1 MSIFH
6 LPDLG
11 EGLADATVVRWHVQ
25 AGDEIRAEQLLVS
38 VETDKAIV
46 DIPSPQ
52 SGRIEALLAKE
63 GDVVPTHAPL
73 VRFADGAAAS
83 SDAGSVVGSLPQHAA
98 HVSSQGFLIG
108 RHRHTEARLQQSQQ
122 RRAARATT
130 SKTESRFEG
139 GEPLDPM
146 RRAMAEHMARAHRE
160 IVPVTVHDEATILL
174 PDVHA
179 LMTRLVQAI
188 VVATRA
194 EPALN
199 AWYDGE
205 QQLRKLHEAVHVGI
219 AVDTAH
225 GLYVPVLQHAER
237 LSAEDM
243 THRIDELKQMA
254 RERRLTADQQA
265 GATFTL
271 SNFGSMAGHFAT
283 PLVMPPQV
291 AILGVGHL
299 RDAVRDKGS
308 GRNCLPLSLTVDH
321 RAVTGGEAARFL
333 AAVMAE
339 LERA

>member
-52 SGRIEALLAKE
+52 SGRIEALLARE
-63 GDVVPTHAPL
+63 GEVVPTHAPL

-83 SDAGSVVGSLPQHAA
+83 ADAGSVVGSLPQHEA

-108 RHRHTEARLQQSQQ
+108 RHRHTEARLQQSLQ
-122 RRAARATT
+122 RRAARAATT
-130 SKTESRFEG
+130 ATASRFEG
-139 GEPLDPM
+139 GEPLEPM

-179 LMTRLVQAI
+179 LMARLVQAM
-188 VVATRA
+188 VAAARA

-205 QQLRKLHEAVHVGI
+205 QQRRKLHEAVHVGI
-219 AVDTAH
+219 AVDTEH

-237 LSAEDM
+237 LSVQEM
-243 THRIDELKQMA
+243 TPRIDELKQMA
-254 RERRLTADQQA
+254 RERRLKAEQQA
-265 GATFTL
+265 GATLTL
-271 SNFGSMAGHFAT
+271 SNFGSVAGRFAT

-299 RDAVRDKGS
+299 GEVMPGS
-308 GRNCLPLSLTVDH
+308 GEGRRRLPLSLTIDH

-333 AAVMAE
+333 AAVMVE
-339 LERA
+339 LERT